1 METSHNTTLIH
12 CSASAYEA
20 QQNQSTDII
29 RLFKTIIIFLDFFL
43 QKHYFIVNVMRVI
56 LIIFVSSISII
67 VDEIKTLC

>member
-20 QQNQSTDII
+20 QQSQSTDII
-29 RLFKTIIIFLDFFL
+29 CLFKTIIIFLDFFL
-43 QKHYFIVNVMRVI
+43 QKHYFVVNVMRVI